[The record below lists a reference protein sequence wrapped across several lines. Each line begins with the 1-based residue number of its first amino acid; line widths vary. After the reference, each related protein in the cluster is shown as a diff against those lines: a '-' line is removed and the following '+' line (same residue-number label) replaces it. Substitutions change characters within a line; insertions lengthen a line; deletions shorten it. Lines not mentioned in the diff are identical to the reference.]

1 MTHPFQ
7 LVLLWVL
14 GVQIATFQTPVDQ
27 VPRSQVPPLF
37 VQAFFELNFAMV
49 QAFVPVQLLLVVSP
63 GFEQVPAAVQLLW
76 LL

>member
-14 GVQIATFQTPVDQ
+14 GIQIATFQTPV
-27 VPRSQVPPLF
+27 VHFPRPQVPPFF
-37 VQAFFELNFAMV
+37 VQVFFDVYFAIV
-49 QAFVPVQLLLVVSP
+49 QAFVPVQLLLVVLP
-63 GFEQVPAAVQLLW
+63 AFEQVPAAVQLLW